1 MGSVRFPWML
11 GDTMEDPV
19 WGSQGGSLCPCQV
32 SQEGERLSCL
42 SVSTLIRAGKGA
54 VEGCYGQEEGRGE
67 MGGREKQKEKSEVKR
82 KLGREKKERRPKKKK
97 KKRRGPLSACRDG
110 LLPHKA
116 LTQGWWLPKLCQ
128 RSCPF
133 PANVKP

>member
-19 WGSQGGSLCPCQV
+19 WGSQGGGLCPRQV
-32 SQEGERLSCL
+32 SQGGEGLSCL

-82 KLGREKKERRPKKKK
+82 KPGREKKERPI
-97 KKRRGPLSACRDG
+97 LC
-110 LLPHKA
+110 LLGWAPA
-116 LTQGWWLPKLCQ
+116 TQGTDPGLVAPQTVSEILPLPSKC
-128 RSCPF
+128 
-133 PANVKP
+133 

>member
-97 KKRRGPLSACRDG
+97 KKKERPTLC
-110 LLPHKA
+110 LPGWA
-116 LTQGWWLPKLCQ
+116 PATQGTDPGLVAPQTVSEILPLPSKC
-128 RSCPF
+128 
-133 PANVKP
+133 

>member
-32 SQEGERLSCL
+32 SQGGERLSCL

-67 MGGREKQKEKSEVKR
+67 MEGREKQKEKSEVKR
-82 KLGREKKERRPKKKK
+82 KLGREKKGEAH
-97 KKRRGPLSACRDG
+97 S
-110 LLPHKA
+110 LPA
-116 LTQGWWLPKLCQ
+116 GMG
-128 RSCPF
+128 SCHTRH
-133 PANVKP
+133 